1 MRLAIVVCAVFDVVV
16 VGRAVI
22 VVLVVVDVDDRLEA
36 KY

>member
-1 MRLAIVVCAVFDVVV
+1 MRPAIVVYAVFDVVV
-16 VGRAVI
+16 VGRAVL